1 MPYIDPARRDI
12 LKDDP
17 LKANTVGDYNY
28 LFTLAYLKVW
38 LKEGNQ
44 RYKTIDALRRASIFP
59 ETLPEVK
66 QVTEDLVAIGVP
78 FVDLA
83 IARDLAFLEFYRR
96 IGMDY
101 EDIAIDKNG
110 DLPEYQQAQDLIFE
124 AYGRTHRGE

>member
-1 MPYIDPARRDI
+1 MPYIDQARRDI

-17 LKANTVGDYNY
+17 LKANTPGDFNY
-28 LFTLAYLKVW
+28 LYTLAYLKVW

-44 RYKTIDALRRASIFP
+44 RYKTVDALRRASIFP
-59 ETLPEVK
+59 ETMPEVK

-96 IGMDY
+96 IGVDY
-101 EDIAIDKNG
+101 EDIAIDRNG
-110 DLPEYQQAQDLIFE
+110 DLPEYEQAQNLIFE
-124 AYGRTHRGE
+124 AYAKNQKGE

>member
-1 MPYIDPARRDI
+1 MPYISNSEREM
-12 LKDDP
+12 LQLNP
-17 LKANTVGDYNY
+17 LKASTVGQYNY

-59 ETLPEVK
+59 ETMPEVK

-78 FVDLA
+78 FMDLA

-96 IGMDY
+96 IGVDY

-124 AYGRTHRGE
+124 AYGRTHKGE

>member
-1 MPYIDPARRDI
+1 MPYVDQARRDI

-59 ETLPEVK
+59 ETMPEVK

-96 IGMDY
+96 IGVDY

-124 AYGRTHRGE
+124 AYGRTHKGE

>member
-1 MPYIDPARRDI
+1 MPYVDSSRRDI

-59 ETLPEVK
+59 ETMPEVK

-96 IGMDY
+96 IGIDY

-124 AYGRTHRGE
+124 AYGRIHKGE

>member
-1 MPYIDPARRDI
+1 MPYVDQNRRDI

-17 LKANTVGDYNY
+17 LKANSVGDYNY

-59 ETLPEVK
+59 ETMPEVK

-78 FVDLA
+78 FMDLT

-96 IGMDY
+96 IGIDY
-101 EDIAIDKNG
+101 EDITIDKNG

-124 AYGRTHRGE
+124 AYGRTQRGE

>member
-1 MPYIDPARRDI
+1 
-12 LKDDP
+12 
-17 LKANTVGDYNY
+17 
-28 LFTLAYLKVW
+28 LAYLKVW

>member
-1 MPYIDPARRDI
+1 MPYVDQNRRDI

-17 LKANTVGDYNY
+17 LKANSVGDYNY

-59 ETLPEVK
+59 ETMPEVK

-78 FVDLA
+78 FMDLA

-96 IGMDY
+96 IGIDY
-101 EDIAIDKNG
+101 EDITIDKNG

-124 AYGRTHRGE
+124 AYGRTQRGE

>member
-1 MPYIDPARRDI
+1 MPYVDSSRRDI

-59 ETLPEVK
+59 ETMPEVM

-96 IGMDY
+96 IGVDY

-124 AYGRTHRGE
+124 AYGRTHKGE